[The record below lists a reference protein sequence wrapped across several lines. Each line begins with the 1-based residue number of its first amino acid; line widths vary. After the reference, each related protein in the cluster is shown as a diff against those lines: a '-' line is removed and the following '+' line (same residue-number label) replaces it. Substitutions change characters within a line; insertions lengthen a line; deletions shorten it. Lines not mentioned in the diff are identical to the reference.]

1 MKRSYKTKKEE
12 TLADIA
18 EKWWK
23 EQGHRVPKDRRTKA
37 WKTCIK
43 NGTPM
48 PLKILGDK

>member
-18 EKWWK
+18 EKWWR

-37 WKTCIK
+37 WKNMYKKWHTYAFK
-43 NGTPM
+43 
-48 PLKILGDK
+48 DFR